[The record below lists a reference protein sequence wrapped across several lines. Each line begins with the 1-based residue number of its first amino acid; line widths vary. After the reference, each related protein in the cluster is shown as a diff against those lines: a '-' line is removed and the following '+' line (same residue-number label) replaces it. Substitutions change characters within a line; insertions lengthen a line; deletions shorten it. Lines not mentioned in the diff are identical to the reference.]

1 MSILL
6 TEIPT
11 ETILKISPYNAYGY
25 GLALAVLIWVVFYFK
40 AKIAEK
46 EKVIS
51 ELINKNHKAW
61 DVVADKLSELK
72 TLKSLEAV
80 DRNTIIQDLTSIK
93 NALEI

>member
-6 TEIPT
+6 TDIPA

-25 GLALAVLIWVVFYFK
+25 GLALIVLIWVVFYFK
-40 AKIAEK
+40 TKIAEK